1 MIVLG
6 AASLLALS
14 SFLLGSREQ
23 PPAAAPV
30 PTALVA
36 PATRGN
42 LASTLTVA
50 GQFQPY
56 QEVELHA
63 KVSGYI
69 RRINVDIGDHVHT
82 GQVIATLEVPELNAQ
97 VAASQATIR
106 HSQSE
111 IERAHNEVSLAEA
124 TYAATHAEYTRLAAV
139 SKERP
144 GLIAEQELDDSLAK
158 DLDAAAKIN
167 VAKSALDAAKEQ
179 LGVSRADSER
189 VTAMQGYSVVTAPF
203 TGVVTMRYADVG
215 SLIQAGTS
223 SDTQSMP
230 VVKIAQNDL
239 LRLRMP
245 VPEQDVPYIQV
256 GGEAQ
261 VKVQAT
267 GKTFTGKIVRFTREL
282 DPSTRTMLAEIDV
295 PNTDQVLSTGMYA
308 ETNIVLQQQNNV
320 LLVPESAVIKD
331 EGQPY
336 VLTVDGN
343 HKVGKAPV
351 TLGIEGANRVAVV
364 SGLTDNQ
371 SVIVSGQTNYQIG
384 EQVQPKPATI
394 SFNPQEDNQ

>member
-1 MIVLG
+1 
-6 AASLLALS
+6 
-14 SFLLGSREQ
+14 
-23 PPAAAPV
+23 
-30 PTALVA
+30 
-36 PATRGN
+36 
-42 LASTLTVA
+42 
-50 GQFQPY
+50 
-56 QEVELHA
+56 
-63 KVSGYI
+63 
-69 RRINVDIGDHVHT
+69 
-82 GQVIATLEVPELNAQ
+82 
-97 VAASQATIR
+97 
-106 HSQSE
+106 
-111 IERAHNEVSLAEA
+111 
-124 TYAATHAEYTRLAAV
+124 
-139 SKERP
+139 
-144 GLIAEQELDDSLAK
+144 
-158 DLDAAAKIN
+158 
-167 VAKSALDAAKEQ
+167 
-179 LGVSRADSER
+179 
-189 VTAMQGYSVVTAPF
+189 MQGYSVVTAPF
-203 TGVVTMRYADVG
+203 TGVVQYVMPIG

-295 PNTDQVLSTGMYA
+295 PNTNQALSTGMYA

-343 HKVGKAPV
+343 HKVGRAPV
-351 TLGIEGANRVAVV
+351 TLGIEGANRIAIV